1 MESSSIVE
9 IVFAGL
15 KSCRM
20 ATAVGRLRR
29 YPPNPQVDNAI
40 NLFTTLFVFQIFC
53 QSSNFN
59 RMLKFGAFLYQRL
72 SFNSSYFFNMVLFI
86 KQNHFVQI
94 LFCACFLFYVTI
106 FWNRNLFFITWI
118 GNHLIVVEKATRLSQ
133 IRPIWFRFINQN
145 DFEWRHFVVLGI
157 WYVINSTC
165 FIFSARKFTD
175 RAQLFCTNL
184 FEHHNHHVV
193 ITIEYFN
200 ALSRWLFV
208 FVICFCCHGIC
219 NTLSFRIVI
228 CICCNQHE
236 WYPFLCIIYTK

>member
-1 MESSSIVE
+1 MFFKCFVKVQISIE
-9 IVFAGL
+9 
-15 KSCRM
+15 CW
-20 ATAVGRLRR
+20 
-29 YPPNPQVDNAI
+29 
-40 NLFTTLFVFQIFC
+40 
-53 QSSNFN
+53 
-59 RMLKFGAFLYQRL
+59 
-72 SFNSSYFFNMVLFI
+72 NSVLFCTNVLVSI
-86 KQNHFVQI
+86 LPIFSIWFCSLNKII
-94 LFCACFLFYVTI
+94 LFRYCFALVFCFTVQFFEIGIY
-106 FWNRNLFFITWI
+106 FFITWI
-118 GNHLIVVEKATRLSQ
+118 WNHLIVVEKATRLSQ